1 MPHFDRAFRRLLLP
15 FLLVSTPALESAAQ
29 GTSVDNANG
38 EQRRA
43 AQKTFEAGDD
53 LYEHGRYNEALTAF
67 RASQTLVAS
76 PNSRLM
82 IARCLREAGRRAE
95 AFVEFDATERD
106 AQASGGRY
114 AETAASAAAERDA
127 LKTSIAFVIVEADA
141 VPGIEGFRIGDHRY
155 PADQLGKPIPVEVGA
170 VTVTPLVSGE
180 DGRSVTLTAEPGKTH
195 PFQESPAGAG
205 KPTTVVPKQETKP
218 QAQTQ
223 TTASVSEDPG
233 AGGLRTAAWISAGV
247 GVVGVA
253 GFAIFGSMAN
263 SNYEALEEACPS
275 GQCAPDR
282 QDEIDTGERNQ
293 LFANVGLVVGAVGI
307 GAGVTLF
314 VLSSGSDEPAHGRVT
329 LSPGGVSYRG
339 SF

>member
-1 MPHFDRAFRRLLLP
+1 MPHFDRAVRRLLLT
-15 FLLVSTPALESAAQ
+15 FLLVSTPALEAAAQ

-127 LKTSIAFVIVEADA
+127 LKGSIAFVVVEPDA
-141 VPGIEGFRIGDHRY
+141 VPGIDGFRIGERRY
-155 PADQLGKPIPVEVGA
+155 SAEHLGKPVPVEVGP
-170 VTVTPLVSGE
+170 VTITPLVSGA
-180 DGRSVTLTAEPGKTH
+180 DGRSATFTAEAGQTH
-195 PFQESPAGAG
+195 PFKDTLEGPGEPVPAA
-205 KPTTVVPKQETKP
+205 PQETKL

-223 TTASVSEDPG
+223 ASASVAESPG
-233 AGGLRTAAWISAGV
+233 RGGLRTAAWISGGV
-247 GVVGVA
+247 GVVGAA
-253 GFAIFGSMAN
+253 GFAIFGSMSN
-263 SNYEALEEACPS
+263 SNYEKLEEECPD
-275 GQCAPDR
+275 GRCAPDR

-293 LFANVGLVVGAVGI
+293 LFANVGLVVGIVGI

-314 VLSSGSDEPAHGRVT
+314 VLSSGSDEPEHARVT
-329 LSPGGVSYRG
+329 LSPSGVSYRG